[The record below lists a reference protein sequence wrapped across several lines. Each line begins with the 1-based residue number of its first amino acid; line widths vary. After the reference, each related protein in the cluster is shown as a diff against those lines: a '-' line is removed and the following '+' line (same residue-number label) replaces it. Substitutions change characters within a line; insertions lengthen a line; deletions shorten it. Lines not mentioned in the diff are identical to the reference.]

1 MNKVL
6 TAFVF
11 SANVLTVLTQKST
24 DTRKA
29 LWGPEATELE
39 SYCSPPEATLGLPA
53 ALSTKDGPSCSRP
66 RATEM
71 DLMSPILC
79 AEGPKLSL
87 DLTKCALGDGKGV
100 QSHDSPPPTPVPP
113 SGGARPLRT
122 VSAPCPPQRCRMG
135 TLLHKGSHTKVWI
148 LSDRQIQPHRGGA
161 RLPMGTRRQGGAAS
175 LRSGLHSHPH
185 PRPSRGC
192 TCNVPP
198 QPAISAG
205 PPASTPA
212 LLQALA
218 PTHHC
223 WGRTESSWGK
233 PSVPRLKASKP
244 RPGVS
249 FRHRLLSGQHAGV
262 PGTLTSPQSW
272 FHTREA
278 GGTCRL
284 PRLPQW
290 GLGQEPSTLPLI
302 WPVTARGDSGR

>member
-1 MNKVL
+1 MTLLHPPLYPHQEEPGHCGQFQLHAPPTLPDGDTPAQGVPHQGL
-6 TAFVF
+6 DSVRP
-11 SANVLTVLTQKST
+11 ANPTPPG
-24 DTRKA
+24 RC
-29 LWGPEATELE
+29 EATDGHEA
-39 SYCSPPEATLGLPA
+39 PGWRGFPEVRPA
-53 ALSTKDGPSCSRP
+53 
-66 RATEM
+66 
-71 DLMSPILC
+71 
-79 AEGPKLSL
+79 
-87 DLTKCALGDGKGV
+87 
-100 QSHDSPPPTPVPP
+100 QPPTPQALP
-113 SGGARPLRT
+113 R
-122 VSAPCPPQRCRMG
+122 
-135 TLLHKGSHTKVWI
+135 LHV
-148 LSDRQIQPHRGGA
+148 
-161 RLPMGTRRQGGAAS
+161 
-175 LRSGLHSHPH
+175 
-185 PRPSRGC
+185 
-192 TCNVPP
+192 NVPP

-290 GLGQEPSTLPLI
+290 GLGQEPSTLPLL

>member
-1 MNKVL
+1 M
-6 TAFVF
+6 
-11 SANVLTVLTQKST
+11 
-24 DTRKA
+24 
-29 LWGPEATELE
+29 
-39 SYCSPPEATLGLPA
+39 
-53 ALSTKDGPSCSRP
+53 
-66 RATEM
+66 
-71 DLMSPILC
+71 
-79 AEGPKLSL
+79 
-87 DLTKCALGDGKGV
+87 
-100 QSHDSPPPTPVPP
+100 
-113 SGGARPLRT
+113 
-122 VSAPCPPQRCRMG
+122 
-135 TLLHKGSHTKVWI
+135 TLLHPP
-148 LSDRQIQPHRGGA
+148 LYPHQEEPGHCGQFQLHAPPNAAGWGHSCTRGPTPRSGFCQTGKSNPTGEVA

-290 GLGQEPSTLPLI
+290 GLGQEPSTLPLL